1 VMIQDAQVTVA
12 PSHMVRLAEVYPNL
26 CYVKEEA
33 ADAGHR
39 ISEIVRLR
47 PAMRILSGGSYLLDD
62 LARGAQ
68 GAIPGSIG
76 VADLSCAYERYMAGD
91 LAGAR
96 AAYDHFTPLSFYR
109 RQFPL
114 LASKEVLRR
123 LGVFKAARLRE
134 PSNECMDEQD
144 QRELSAI
151 MEHMG
156 PPY

>member
-1 VMIQDAQVTVA
+1 
-12 PSHMVRLAEVYPNL
+12 MVRLAEMHANL

-39 ISEIVRLR
+39 ISEIKRLR
-47 PAMRILSGGSYLLDD
+47 PTMRILSGGSFLLDD
-62 LARGAQ
+62 LGRGAQ

-76 VADLSCAYERYMAGD
+76 VADLSRAYDLYMAGD
-91 LAGAR
+91 PAGAR
-96 AAYDHFTPLSFYR
+96 AAYDHFMPLSFYR

-123 LGVFKAARLRE
+123 LGVFKAAHLRE
-134 PSNECMDEQD
+134 PSNERMDEQD

-151 MEHMG
+151 MERMG